1 MTVRKAEQVARLK
14 RNEEKWSPALME
26 SGWTVIPSIIL
37 EKQHALG
44 LDAIDVNILM
54 HLARFWWYSDNPPHP
69 SKTRIAKCMNISL
82 STVRKRVKRMEDE
95 GLIRRNARYSKD
107 GGQQTNE
114 YLFDGLIATVTPH
127 AKEATAEQKKQRAET
142 EERRNRKKAKSQ
154 GPTLVIDNTDGSAK
168 GVVQ

>member
-1 MTVRKAEQVARLK
+1 MAPTKAEQAARLK

-26 SGWTVIPSIIL
+26 PGWTVIPSIIL

-69 SKTRIAKCMNISL
+69 SKTRIAKCMNIST

-95 GLIRRNARYSKD
+95 GLIHRSPRYSKD

-114 YLFDGLIATVTPH
+114 YLFGGLIATVTPH
-127 AKEATAEQKKQRAET
+127 AKEATAEQKKQRDET
-142 EERRNRKKAKSQ
+142 EERRNRKRPKSS
-154 GPTLVIDNTDGSAK
+154 GPKLVIDNTDAAGK
-168 GVVQ
+168 E

>member
-1 MTVRKAEQVARLK
+1 MAPTKEEQAARLK

-26 SGWTVIPSIIL
+26 PGWTVIPSIIL

-69 SKTRIAKCMNISL
+69 SKTRIAKCMNIST

-95 GLIRRNARYSKD
+95 GLIHRNPRYSTD

-114 YLFDGLIATVTPH
+114 YLFGGLIATVTPH
-127 AKEATAEQKKQRAET
+127 AKEATTEQKKQRAET
-142 EERRNRKKAKSQ
+142 EERRNRKRPKSS
-154 GPTLVIDNTDGSAK
+154 GPKLVIDNTDAAGK
-168 GVVQ
+168 E